1 MGQEPFTF
9 DYFKKEVAFY
19 GDIPPTKIENLA
31 YDLTTLSGELMDYFN
46 KNYYITDF
54 QIPRL
59 KIDGKVWMSITPME
73 VQSMYAAIQQAQY
86 DVYTAGLGLGYF
98 PLKAAAKEDVDRVIV
113 YEQHPTIIKMFNKN
127 FSDRPEWSKI
137 EIRQADFLEALRNGD
152 IDQDEFI
159 FSDIYQ
165 TLNGDEALDH
175 YEEFAP
181 DYPGYCFWGQERL
194 LLDAVFAYETRPP
207 FLYPVY
213 RRLFTA
219 WLNTSVGEAVG
230 DDSLNHVPLKDM
242 YEPIWTENDCERF
255 LEVFGAQ

>member
-165 TLNGDEALDH
+165 T
-175 YEEFAP
+175 
-181 DYPGYCFWGQERL
+181 
-194 LLDAVFAYETRPP
+194 
-207 FLYPVY
+207 
-213 RRLFTA
+213 
-219 WLNTSVGEAVG
+219 
-230 DDSLNHVPLKDM
+230 
-242 YEPIWTENDCERF
+242 
-255 LEVFGAQ
+255 